1 MMSIMNPNK
10 QLIFLSMLTL
20 KLPTYN
26 VYVGDDAW
34 QTLQHIV
41 QAKKYS
47 KIFVLTD
54 ENTQLH
60 CLPIVLKETGWIGVN
75 VLSIPSG
82 EVHKTLETCSQIW
95 SQLLEHGTDRKAL
108 LVNLGGG
115 VIGDMGG
122 FCASTFKRGFDFIQ
136 LPTTLLSQVDASIG
150 GKLGIDF
157 QGVKNSIGVF
167 QNPMAVFVFPA
178 FLETLSQR
186 EVRSGFAEII
196 KHGLIADAKQ
206 WAAFQK
212 IKDLKKVA
220 WQKLIVPSL
229 RIKQRIVKADPF
241 EQNVRKALNFGHT
254 IGHAIESYAL
264 ETETP
269 LLHGEAIAIGLITE
283 CYLSHKILG
292 LPKEDLENI
301 TRFILTVYDNYF
313 FSKEIFPVLLATM
326 QQDKKN
332 EHGNINFTLIDRIGN
347 FQYNQQ
353 CSEALILESLEYYLA
368 FCGNAPLPSV

>member
-1 MMSIMNPNK
+1 MT
-10 QLIFLSMLTL
+10 TL
-20 KLPTYN
+20 KLSTYK
-26 VYVGDDAW
+26 VYIGDDIW
-34 QTLQHIV
+34 DTLKEIIFT
-41 QAKKYS
+41 KKYS
-47 KIFVLTD
+47 KLIFLVD

-60 CLPIVLKETGWIGVN
+60 CLPLVLVNTGI
-75 VLSIPSG
+75 LDAEIITIPSG
-82 EVHKTLETCSQIW
+82 EVHKTIETCSQIW
-95 SQLLEHGTDRKAL
+95 TQLLEKGIDRKAL
-108 LVNLGGG
+108 LINVGGG

-157 QGVKNSIGVF
+157 RGVKNSIGVF
-167 QNPMAVFVFPA
+167 QNPQAVFVIPK
-178 FLETLSQR
+178 FLETLSKR
-186 EVRSGFAEII
+186 EIRSGFAEIL

-206 WAAFQK
+206 WTAFQK
-212 IKDLKKVA
+212 INNLENVVWEKFLA
-220 WQKLIVPSL
+220 PSL

-264 ETETP
+264 ETDTP

-283 CYLSHKILG
+283 SYLSYKVAG

-301 TRFILTVYDNYF
+301 TTYISSIYDFYS
-313 FSKEIFPVLLATM
+313 FSKNIFSTLLETM

-332 EHGNINFTLIDRIGN
+332 EHGKINFTLIDRIGN

-353 CSEALILESLEYYLA
+353 CSTELILESLGYYL
-368 FCGNAPLPSV
+368 GSVSL

>member
-1 MMSIMNPNK
+1 MT
-10 QLIFLSMLTL
+10 TL
-20 KLPTYN
+20 KLFNYS
-26 VYVGDDAW
+26 VHIGDDTETW
-34 QTLQHIV
+34 NTLTKIIQT
-41 QAKKYS
+41 KKYS
-47 KIFVLTD
+47 KLIYLVD
-54 ENTQLH
+54 ENTRLH
-60 CLPIVLKETGWIGVN
+60 CLPLVLHKTGILNATVIC
-75 VLSIPSG
+75 IPSG
-82 EVHKTLETCSQIW
+82 EAHKTLETCSQIW
-95 SQLLEHGTDRKAL
+95 AQLLEEGIDRKAL
-108 LVNLGGG
+108 LINVGGG

-167 QNPMAVFVFPA
+167 QNPQAVFVIPT
-178 FLETLSQR
+178 FLETVSKR
-186 EVRSGFAEII
+186 EIRSGFAEIL

-206 WAAFQK
+206 WTAFQK
-212 IKDLKKVA
+212 ITNLEKVA
-220 WQKLIVPSL
+220 WQKLIAPSL

-264 ETETP
+264 ETNAP

-283 CYLSHKILG
+283 SYLSHKVAG
-292 LPKEDLENI
+292 LPKEDLETI
-301 TRFILTVYDNYF
+301 TSYISSIYDFYS
-313 FSKEIFPVLLATM
+313 FSKTIFPSLLETM

-353 CSEALILESLEYYLA
+353 CSKELILESLGYYL
-368 FCGNAPLPSV
+368 GSNGR